1 MLKKFGYMFRETNQT
16 ASKIIEL
23 IQTLPEKEQKLIV
36 RKLSEPSKKT
46 KAKKAES
53 SSEKQQLKK
62 IKVFQKYVEKHRF
75 EMPKGY
81 KFDRE
86 EANAR

>member
-1 MLKKFGYMFRETNQT
+1 MFRETNQT

-23 IQTLPEKEQKLIV
+23 IQTLPEKEQKMIV
-36 RKLSEPSKKT
+36 RKLYEP
-46 KAKKAES
+46 AKKAKFKKAVS
-53 SSEKQQLKK
+53 SDEKQQLKK
-62 IKVFQKYVEKHRF
+62 IKNFQKYVGKHRF
-75 EMPKGY
+75 ETPKGY